1 MRKII
6 SQQESEVSVESKI
19 IYVKVQI
26 GLEMKNS
33 KVQFY
38 SKLARI
44 ELINILNS
52 QRKVY

>member
-1 MRKII
+1 
-6 SQQESEVSVESKI
+6 
-19 IYVKVQI
+19 
-26 GLEMKNS
+26 LEMKNP
-33 KVQFY
+33 KFQFY